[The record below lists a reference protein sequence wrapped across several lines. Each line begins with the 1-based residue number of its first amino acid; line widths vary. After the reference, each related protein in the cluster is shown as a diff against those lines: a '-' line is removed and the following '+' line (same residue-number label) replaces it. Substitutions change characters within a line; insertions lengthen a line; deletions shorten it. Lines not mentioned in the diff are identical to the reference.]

1 MEEGRSLILVVNP
14 GSSSRKYA
22 LFNGE
27 EKLVDINFEYENNQI
42 IAQVI
47 TGDAKQRV
55 EIDDCDLNAVA
66 GCFLPLATERGIVLE
81 NDKIKA
87 IGVRLVAPSQYFTE
101 DRLVDDR
108 VIEVLEGIQKLAPLH
123 IGTALTEIKQ
133 LKTFFPATT
142 ILTISDSAFHSGRPD
157 HSVYYGFDTELADKL
172 DLKRFGY
179 HGLSIES
186 VVYRL
191 QQEDKLLPKTIV
203 CHLGSGSSL
212 TALLNGKSLETTMG
226 YTPLE
231 GLMMATRCG
240 NIDPAAVL
248 TLKHKLD
255 LPDDEIENYLNKQ
268 CGLLGV
274 SGKSNDIRQL
284 LELEKQG
291 HQRSKLALD
300 ILVYRI
306 QMAIGQL
313 ASSLDGVDQ
322 LVFTATVGERSDP
335 IRQRVLEKLT
345 YLGFDLDKA
354 KNKATF
360 EPREIVNLGTKKSK
374 PILVCATNES
384 TAIARR
390 ILAFK

>member
-1 MEEGRSLILVVNP
+1 MKEGRSLILVANP

-22 LFNGE
+22 LFDGE
-27 EKLVDINFEYENNQI
+27 KKIVDINFEHENNQI
-42 IAQVI
+42 VAQVI
-47 TGDAKQRV
+47 TNDSKHRV
-55 EIDDCDLNAVA
+55 EIDDCDINVVA
-66 GCFLPLATERGIVLE
+66 GRFLPLATERGLVLE

-87 IGVRLVAPSQYFTE
+87 IGVRLVAPSQYFAE
-101 DRLVDDR
+101 DRLVDDK
-108 VIEVLEGIQKLAPLH
+108 VIESLENIQKLAPLH
-123 IGTALTEIKQ
+123 IGTALNEIKQ
-133 LKTFFPATT
+133 LKTYFPATNV
-142 ILTISDSAFHSGRPD
+142 LTISDSAFHNDRPD
-157 HSVYYGFDTELADKL
+157 YSLYYGFDTDLADKL

-179 HGLSIES
+179 HGLSVES
-186 VVYRL
+186 VVHRL
-191 QQEDKLLPKTIV
+191 QKEDKLLPKTIV

-212 TALLNGKSLETTMG
+212 TALLDGKSVETTMG

-240 NIDPAAVL
+240 NIDPAVVL

-255 LPDDEIENYLNKQ
+255 LPDDETENYLNKQ

-284 LELEKQG
+284 LELEKKG

-300 ILVYRI
+300 MLVYRI

-322 LVFTATVGERSDP
+322 IVFTATVGERSDP
-335 IRQRVLEKLT
+335 IRQRVLTNLN
-345 YLGFDLDKA
+345 YLGFELNKA
-354 KNKATF
+354 KNKTTF
-360 EPREIVNLGTKKSK
+360 EPREIVNIGTQNSK

-384 TAIARR
+384 EAIARR
-390 ILAFK
+390 ILNFN